1 MILFVLL
8 VGLLVL
14 GGGGALVMALMQRR
28 KQSGMLGNKVGRA
41 LGVEHTEKRKKE
53 VREKEA
59 PPWVRDVSARMRVI
73 LIGSGPTWGVTTSTA
88 RLAVYAFG
96 AALVSIGLFRVVLHL
111 PLWLFL
117 PMTIAAFLMIPRVI
131 VRQEQHRVEARFM
144 ALFPDAIDMVV
155 RMVRAGLP
163 VTATMRTLGQRAAP
177 PVNAVFAAVADQ
189 IEIGIPMEDALTNMS
204 ERVGLADFRF
214 FATAVSLQRATGG
227 NLAVT
232 LETLGEIIR
241 KRRAIRMK
249 ANAATAEVRIS
260 AIVLSVIP
268 FFITGALT
276 IMAPSYL
283 APLITDPRG
292 NVLVGIAIVSL
303 TLAGL
308 TMRWLIRKATM
319 T

>member
-1 MILFVLL
+1 MIAVVAL

-14 GGGGALVMALMQRR
+14 VGGAVIVLLLLQAR
-28 KQSGMLGNKVGRA
+28 KQSGA
-41 LGVEHTEKRKKE
+41 LGSKVDSALGIDRTKKE
-53 VREKEA
+53 KKVQRETEA
-59 PPWVRDVSARMRVI
+59 PAWAKDLSARVRPV
-73 LIGSGPTWGVTTSTA
+73 LTGSGPTWAVRSSTG
-88 RLAVYAFG
+88 RLLFYGLG
-96 AALVSIGLFRVVLHL
+96 AAFAAIVLFRIVLHL
-111 PLWLFL
+111 PIWLWVPITF
-117 PMTIAAFLMIPRVI
+117 AALIMVPRVI

-144 ALFPDAIDMVV
+144 ALFPDSIDMVV

-177 PVNAVFAAVADQ
+177 PVDTVFAAVADQ
-189 IEIGIPMEDALTNMS
+189 TEIGIPLEEALATMS
-204 ERVGLADFRF
+204 ERVDLADFRF

-232 LETLGEIIR
+232 LETLAEIIR

-260 AIVLSVIP
+260 AIVLSCIP

-276 IMAPSYL
+276 LMAPSYL

-292 NVLVGIAIVSL
+292 NILVGVAIVSL

>member
-1 MILFVLL
+1 MILVSLL

-14 GGGGALVMALMQRR
+14 GGGAAFVIVILQSR
-28 KQSGMLGNKVGRA
+28 KQSGALGSKVDSA
-41 LGVEHTEKRKKE
+41 LGVDRSEKKKKIERE
-53 VREKEA
+53 VEA
-59 PPWVRDVSARMRVI
+59 PGWARDLSARVRPI
-73 LIGSGPTWGVTTSTA
+73 LIGSGPSWAVRSSTM
-88 RLAVYAFG
+88 RLFVYGLG
-96 AALVSIGLFRVVLHL
+96 AAMAAIVFFRIVLHL
-111 PLWLFL
+111 PIWLWI
-117 PMTIAAFLMIPRVI
+117 PMTLAAFLMVPRVI

-177 PVNAVFAAVADQ
+177 PVDTVFAAVADQ
-189 IEIGIPMEDALTNMS
+189 TEIGIPLEEALAAMA
-204 ERVGLADFRF
+204 EKVGLADFRF

-232 LETLGEIIR
+232 LESLGEIIR

-260 AIVLSVIP
+260 AIVLSCIP

-276 IMAPSYL
+276 LMAPSYL

>member
-1 MILFVLL
+1 MIVVLSL

-14 GGGGALVMALMQRR
+14 VGAAVIVIVILQAR
-28 KQSGMLGNKVGRA
+28 KQSGALGSKVDQA
-41 LGVEHTEKRKKE
+41 LGVDRTKKE
-53 VREKEA
+53 KKAQREAEA
-59 PPWVRDVSARMRVI
+59 PEWAKDFSARIRPI
-73 LIGSGPTWGVTTSTA
+73 LTGSGPTWAVRSSTT
-88 RLAVYAFG
+88 RLLFYAAG
-96 AALVSIGLFRVVLHL
+96 SALVAIVLFRLVLHL
-111 PLWLFL
+111 PIWLWVPITF
-117 PMTIAAFLMIPRVI
+117 AAFIMVPRVI

-144 ALFPDAIDMVV
+144 ALFPDAIEMVV

-163 VTATMRTLGQRAAP
+163 VTSTMRTLGQRAAP
-177 PVNAVFAAVADQ
+177 PVDTVFAAVADQ
-189 IEIGIPMEDALTNMS
+189 TEIGIPLEEALANMS
-204 ERVGLADFRF
+204 EKVDLADFRF

-232 LETLGEIIR
+232 LETLAEIIR

-260 AIVLSVIP
+260 AIVLSCIP

-276 IMAPSYL
+276 LMAPAYL

-292 NVLVGIAIVSL
+292 NILVGIAIVSL